1 MSETTHYKL
10 HMDWQ
15 TVAKLALLVI
25 CLYLI
30 FILKDVIIWFV
41 FALVISILFNF
52 LIDGLQKRKVP
63 RVISTTV
70 LYLGFFA
77 LLGFFIYKTA
87 PILLYEIQD
96 FIANL
101 PAYLKK
107 ISPFFEKL
115 GISSF
120 KNSKL
125 FLGNLQNSLNS
136 AGGSFTNAMAS
147 IFGGAAS
154 TALVI
159 AMAFFISL
167 EKQFVEKILSA
178 FSPPR
183 YKEYLFGLWRRSKK
197 KVSGW
202 FVTRLIGI
210 AFVGLGMYVILMI
223 LNVKYAF
230 ILALVAGVLDLLPF
244 IGPLVAGVALFAVVS
259 LISFPQAV
267 FVILAFF
274 IVQEIENH
282 ILFPIIFKKLIGLS
296 PVLVLVAFAVGGEL
310 WGATGA
316 ILGIPLTG
324 VVYEIIKDYLIKR
337 QRHELPEQQI
347 TNNE

>member
-1 MSETTHYKL
+1 MKEKEIYNL
-10 HMDWQ
+10 HLDWQ
-15 TVAKLALLVI
+15 SAAKLTLLVVG
-25 CLYLI
+25 LYVLY
-30 FILKDVIIWFV
+30 ILKDIIIWFI

-52 LIDGLQKRKVP
+52 AIDGLQKRKVP
-63 RVISTTV
+63 RIVSTSV

-87 PILLYEIQD
+87 PILLYEIQE
-96 FIANL
+96 FVANL

-115 GISSF
+115 GITSF
-120 KNSKL
+120 KNSKV
-125 FLGNLQNSLNS
+125 FMGSLQTSLSS
-136 AGGSFTNAMAS
+136 AGGSFTNALAS

-154 TALVI
+154 TALVV

-167 EKQFVEKILSA
+167 ERHFVEKILSA
-178 FSPPR
+178 FSPPQ

-210 AFVGLGMYVILMI
+210 AFVGVGMYVILMI

-230 ILALVAGVLDLLPF
+230 ILALIAGVLDLLPF
-244 IGPLVAGVALFAVVS
+244 IGPLVAGVALFSVVS

-274 IVQEIENH
+274 IIQQIENH

-296 PVLVLVAFAVGGEL
+296 PVLVLVAFAIGGEL
-310 WGATGA
+310 WGAAGA
-316 ILGIPLTG
+316 ILGIPLAG
-324 VVYEIIKDYLIKR
+324 VVFEIVKDYLLKR
-337 QRHELPEQQI
+337 QRHELPEQA
-347 TNNE
+347 EG

>member
-1 MSETTHYKL
+1 MKDKEIYNL
-10 HMDWQ
+10 HLDWQ
-15 TVAKLALLVI
+15 SATKLALLVV
-25 CLYLI
+25 CLYVLY
-30 FILKDVIIWFV
+30 LVKDIIIWFI

-52 LIDGLQKRKVP
+52 LIDGLQKRRVP
-63 RVISTTV
+63 RIISTTF

-96 FIANL
+96 FVANL
-101 PAYLKK
+101 PLYLKK

-115 GISSF
+115 GITSF
-120 KNSKL
+120 KSSKV
-125 FLGNLQNSLNS
+125 FMGSLQASLNN
-136 AGGSFTNAMAS
+136 AGGSFSNALAS

-154 TALVI
+154 TVLVV

-167 EKQFVEKILSA
+167 ERQFVEKIISA
-178 FSPPR
+178 FSPPK
-183 YKEYLFGLWRRSKK
+183 YKKYLFGLWRRSKK

-230 ILALVAGVLDLLPF
+230 ILALIAGVLDLLPF

-274 IVQEIENH
+274 IIQEIENH

-296 PVLVLVAFAVGGEL
+296 PVLVLVAFAIGGEL
-310 WGATGA
+310 WGAAGA
-316 ILGIPLTG
+316 ILGIPLAG
-324 VVYEIIKDYLIKR
+324 VIYEIIKDYLAKR
-337 QRHELPEQQI
+337 QRHELPEQI
-347 TNNE
+347 SET

>member
-1 MSETTHYKL
+1 MKDPSYAL

-15 TVAKLALLVI
+15 TVAKLAILVI
-25 CLYLI
+25 CLYLT
-30 FILKDVIIWFV
+30 FILKDIIIWFV

-52 LIDGLQKRKVP
+52 IIDSLQKKKVP
-63 RVISTTV
+63 RIVSATF

-87 PILLYEIQD
+87 PILLYELED
-96 FIANL
+96 FMANL

-107 ISPFFEKL
+107 ISPFFEKI
-115 GISSF
+115 GVDSF
-120 KNSKL
+120 KNTKT
-125 FLGNLQNSLNS
+125 FMATVQEGLNT
-136 AGGSFTNAMAS
+136 AGGSFGNGIAS

-154 TALVI
+154 TALVV

-167 EKQFVEKILSA
+167 ERQFVEKILSA
-178 FSPPR
+178 FAPPQ

-210 AFVGLGMYVILMI
+210 VFIGLGVYVVLMI

-230 ILALVAGVLDLLPF
+230 ILSVIAGVLDLLPF
-244 IGPLVAGVALFAVVS
+244 IGPLVAAVALFAVVS
-259 LISFPQAV
+259 LNSLPQAI
-267 FVILAFF
+267 FVAVAFLIL
-274 IVQEIENH
+274 QQIENQV
-282 ILFPIIFKKLIGLS
+282 LFPIIFKKLIGLP

-310 WGATGA
+310 WGAAGA
-316 ILGIPLTG
+316 ILGIPLAG

-337 QRHELPEQQI
+337 QRNELPEQAKEI
-347 TNNE
+347 S

>member
-1 MSETTHYKL
+1 MKDGIIYNL
-10 HMDWQ
+10 HLDWQ
-15 TVAKLALLVI
+15 SAAKLAFLVV
-25 CLYLI
+25 CLYVLY
-30 FILKDVIIWFV
+30 ILKDIIIWFI

-63 RVISTTV
+63 RIISTTV

-87 PILLYEIQD
+87 PILLYEIQE
-96 FIANL
+96 FLANL
-101 PAYLKK
+101 PVYLKK

-115 GISSF
+115 GITSF
-120 KNSKL
+120 KNSKV
-125 FLGNLQNSLNS
+125 FMGSLQTSLNT
-136 AGGSFTNAMAS
+136 AGGSFTNALAS

-154 TALVI
+154 TALVV

-167 EKQFVEKILSA
+167 EKHFVEKILSA
-178 FSPPR
+178 FSPPK

-223 LNVKYAF
+223 LDVKYAF
-230 ILALVAGVLDLLPF
+230 ILALIAGVLDLLPF
-244 IGPLVAGVALFAVVS
+244 IGPLVAGVALFTVVS

-274 IVQEIENH
+274 LIQEIENH

-296 PVLVLVAFAVGGEL
+296 PVLVLVAFAIGGEL
-310 WGATGA
+310 WGAAGA
-316 ILGIPLTG
+316 ILGIPLAG
-324 VVYEIIKDYLIKR
+324 VIYEIIKDYLIKR
-337 QRHELPEQQI
+337 QRHELPEQVE
-347 TNNE
+347 NS

>member
-1 MSETTHYKL
+1 MNEITNYKL

-41 FALVISILFNF
+41 FALVISVLFNF
-52 LIDGLQKRKVP
+52 LIDGLQKRRVP
-63 RVISTTV
+63 RIISTTI

-87 PILLYEIQD
+87 PILLYELQE
-96 FIANL
+96 FVANL

-115 GISSF
+115 GITSF
-120 KNSKL
+120 KNSKV
-125 FLGNLQNSLNS
+125 FMGSLQNNLNN
-136 AGGSFTNAMAS
+136 AGGSFSNALAS

-154 TALVI
+154 TALVV

-167 EKQFVEKILSA
+167 ERQFVEKILSA
-178 FSPPR
+178 FSPPQ

-210 AFVGLGMYVILMI
+210 AFVGFGMYVILMI

-230 ILALVAGVLDLLPF
+230 ILALIAGILDLLPF
-244 IGPLVAGVALFAVVS
+244 IGPLVAGIALFSVVS
-259 LISFPQAV
+259 LVSFPQAI
-267 FVILAFF
+267 FVILSFF
-274 IVQEIENH
+274 IIQEIENH
-282 ILFPIIFKKLIGLS
+282 ILFPVIFKKLIGLS

-310 WGATGA
+310 WGAAGA
-316 ILGIPLTG
+316 ILGIPLAG

-337 QRHELPEQQI
+337 QRHELPEQ
-347 TNNE
+347 T

>member
-1 MSETTHYKL
+1 MTKEPIYSL

-15 TVAKLALLVI
+15 TVAKLALLVV
-25 CLYLI
+25 CLYVLY
-30 FILKDVIIWFV
+30 ILKDIIIWFI
-41 FALVISILFNF
+41 FALVVSILFNF
-52 LIDGLQKRKVP
+52 AIDSLQRKKVP
-63 RVISTTV
+63 RIVSATF

-87 PILLYEIQD
+87 PILLYELQD
-96 FIANL
+96 FMANL

-115 GISSF
+115 GVMSF
-120 KNSKL
+120 KNSKTFISTIQQGL
-125 FLGNLQNSLNS
+125 TN
-136 AGGSFTNAMAS
+136 AGGSFGNGLAS

-154 TALVI
+154 TALVV

-167 EKQFVEKILSA
+167 ERQFVEKILSA
-178 FSPPR
+178 FSPPQ

-210 AFVGLGMYVILMI
+210 AFIGVGVYVVLMI

-230 ILALVAGVLDLLPF
+230 ILSVIAGVLDLLPF
-244 IGPLVAGVALFAVVS
+244 IGPLVAAVALFAVVS
-259 LISFPQAV
+259 LNSLPQAL
-267 FVILAFF
+267 FVVVAFLIL
-274 IVQEIENH
+274 QQIENH
-282 ILFPIIFKKLIGLS
+282 ILFPIIFKKLIGLP
-296 PVLVLVAFAVGGEL
+296 PVLVLVAFAIGGEL
-310 WGATGA
+310 WGAAGA
-316 ILGIPLTG
+316 ILGIPLAG

-337 QRHELPEQQI
+337 QRHELPEQVQDS
-347 TNNE
+347 

>member
-1 MSETTHYKL
+1 MNETTHYKL

-41 FALVISILFNF
+41 FALVISVLFNF
-52 LIDGLQKRKVP
+52 LIDGLQKRRVP
-63 RVISTTV
+63 RIVSTTV

-87 PILLYEIQD
+87 PILLYEIQE
-96 FIANL
+96 FIASL

-115 GISSF
+115 GITSF

-125 FLGNLQNSLNS
+125 FLGNLQDSLNS

-178 FSPPR
+178 FSPPQ

-210 AFVGLGMYVILMI
+210 VFVGLGMYVVLMI

-230 ILALVAGVLDLLPF
+230 ILAVIAGVLDLLPF

-259 LISFPQAV
+259 LISFPQAL
-267 FVILAFF
+267 FVVLAFF
-274 IVQEIENH
+274 IIQEIENH

-310 WGATGA
+310 WGASGA
-316 ILGIPLTG
+316 ILGIPLAG

-337 QRHELPEQQI
+337 QRHELPEQS
-347 TNNE
+347 NE